1 MQTPGLE
8 KKMHPKSAQYIPL
21 PQSFAFLIRRKRLV
35 GLSLLL
41 FLVTIGITWLGYQ
54 LALDFIDSISGHFFA
69 SPPETIT
76 ILGWLQHKGWL
87 MLKWLY
93 LFTTRIIA
101 FYLAF
106 IIAYTITTPG
116 YVILSTAAEKL
127 QAGENY
133 AMDDDLSLGGV
144 LLDLWEGLKIAGF
157 GIVVTIAALLANFI
171 PLFGQII
178 AFLLYTYYSALMFLA
193 YPASRRRWSLRRK
206 LGWLGKY
213 RGHCFRLGLFPA
225 LISMIPV
232 LNIFFIALLFP
243 ILTVHATLNF
253 TSLEQGIP
261 LPRKEPAHG
270 R

>member
-1 MQTPGLE
+1 MRAKPI
-8 KKMHPKSAQYIPL
+8 QYIPL
-21 PQSFAFLIRRKRLV
+21 PHSIAFLLRRKRLL

-41 FLVTIGITWLGYQ
+41 FLVTIFITWLGYQ
-54 LALDFIDSISGHFFA
+54 LALDFIDSISGNFFT
-69 SPPETIT
+69 SPPETVT

-87 MLKWLY
+87 ILKWLY

-106 IIAYTITTPG
+106 MIAYTVTTPG
-116 YVILSTAAEKL
+116 YVFLSTATEKL
-127 QAGENY
+127 QAGQSYE
-133 AMDDDLSLGGV
+133 MDDDLTLRGV

-178 AFLLYTYYSALMFLA
+178 AFLLYTYYSALMFLD
-193 YPASRRRWSLRRK
+193 YPASRRRWSLGRK

-213 RGHCFRLGLFPA
+213 RGHCFRLGLLPA
-225 LISMIPV
+225 LVSMIPL
-232 LNIFFIALLFP
+232 LNIFVIALLFP

-253 TSLEQGIP
+253 TSLEQGIT
-261 LPRKEPAHG
+261 LPRKEAAHG

>member
-8 KKMHPKSAQYIPL
+8 KKMQAKSAQYIPL

-54 LALDFIDSISGHFFA
+54 LALDFIDSVSGDFFS
-69 SPPETIT
+69 SPPERVT

-87 MLKWLY
+87 ILKWLY

-116 YVILSTAAEKL
+116 YVVLSTAAEKL
-127 QAGENY
+127 QAGEKY

-157 GIVVTIAALLANFI
+157 GIVVTVAALLANFI

-178 AFLLYTYYSALMFLA
+178 AFLLYTYYSALMFLD

-225 LISMIPV
+225 LISMIPIV
-232 LNIFFIALLFP
+232 NIFFIALLFP

-261 LPRKEPAHG
+261 LPRKETAHG